1 MPALCEHVSL
11 RTHKRESRA
20 AIEATQRYSC
30 MWTLSAT
37 STLCESLALLGF
49 FHSDPSIAVPDT
61 NEYLFFGKTQIREK
75 AADLEK
81 KDKIKPQSKNRRAKK
96 SRGRKRRKEKI
107 CAAKI
112 FFDERTTPELR

>member
-11 RTHKRESRA
+11 RTHERESRA

-49 FHSDPSIAVPDT
+49 FHSDPSVAVPDT

-81 KDKIKPQSKNRRAKK
+81 KDRIKPQSKNRRAKK
-96 SRGRKRRKEKI
+96 VEEEKKKGKDLCCQNI
-107 CAAKI
+107 
-112 FFDERTTPELR
+112 L